1 MNPYLFQAR
10 ILQAKRSLLLQAIR
24 YYTWK
29 RKRRRFLKT
38 VLRLVSFEPLPACE
52 KSTKNILNVK
62 LAKRAFVVVC
72 LSSDSRLIRSC
83 TGIRDEI
90 TVRSE
95 FPVPN
100 AVNIG
105 QNIKSF

>member
-1 MNPYLFQAR
+1 MVNTSSSYSLQDLEKKTTTPLFETGPEVGQFRTIAGMR
-10 ILQAKRSLLLQAIR
+10 EI
-24 YYTWK
+24 
-29 RKRRRFLKT
+29 
-38 VLRLVSFEPLPACE
+38 E
-52 KSTKNILNVK
+52 NILNVK

-83 TGIRDEI
+83 TGIQDEI

-100 AVNIG
+100 TANIG
-105 QNIKSF
+105 QNIKSS

>member
-1 MNPYLFQAR
+1 MDKDRQA
-10 ILQAKRSLLLQAIR
+10 AKQVSN
-24 YYTWK
+24 
-29 RKRRRFLKT
+29 KT
-38 VLRLVSFEPLPACE
+38 F
-52 KSTKNILNVK
+52 LNVK

-72 LSSDSRLIRSC
+72 LGSDSRLIRSC
-83 TGIRDEI
+83 TGIQDEI

-95 FPVPN
+95 FPVLN